1 MRTFYFVG
9 GPINGQREA
18 FLRRLS
24 DIGGSPPG
32 WRIYAH
38 ANRDGQALHIVETVS
53 EASILAHIARF
64 DPIYE
69 RGPIVEVMPGNGLR
83 PSSNM
88 NARARYPSRITS
100 HGPSATMSR

>member
-32 WRIYAH
+32 WRIYPH
-38 ANRDGQALHIVETVS
+38 ANRDGQALHVVETDS
-53 EASILAHIARF
+53 EASILAHLAKF

-69 RGPIVEVMPGNGLR
+69 RRPIVEVMSGTGPLFRRTLTDLDEEADDHGLR
-83 PSSNM
+83 DVAGGEP
-88 NARARYPSRITS
+88 
-100 HGPSATMSR
+100 

>member
-9 GPINGQREA
+9 GPSEGQREA

-32 WRIYAH
+32 WRIYPH
-38 ANRDGQALHIVETVS
+38 ASRDGCALHLVETDS
-53 EASILAHIARF
+53 EATIRAHLAQF

-69 RGPIVEVMPGNGLR
+69 HGPIVEVEPRPG
-83 PSSNM
+83 
-88 NARARYPSRITS
+88 
-100 HGPSATMSR
+100 

>member
-69 RGPIVEVMPGNGLR
+69 RGPIVEVMPA
-83 PSSNM
+83 SS
-88 NARARYPSRITS
+88 P
-100 HGPSATMSR
+100 GG

>member
-24 DIGGSPPG
+24 EIGGSPPG
-32 WRIYAH
+32 WRIYPH
-38 ANRDGQALHIVETVS
+38 ANRDGQALHMVETDS

-69 RGPIVEVMPGNGLR
+69 RGPIVEVSPGTGALFR
-83 PSSNM
+83 PTLTDSDEE
-88 NARARYPSRITS
+88 ADDRGHRDVAGGEP
-100 HGPSATMSR
+100 